1 MRFSENRFTQA
12 LAGWRFLVAGIV
24 LAGMSCSLVAAQTS
38 DSSIQNPG
46 QTSSST
52 EGNAAPDGTANQQ
65 PAPMIREQA
74 PSLVD
79 PNGPTIS
86 LVSSEQVFFM
96 ASALNACG
104 YNDGLAESGP
114 VRQRVRDEISQVL
127 SRSEAARDA
136 RDKLCLFVAQHRLT
150 GTTEDISQY
159 ISLALYLSP
168 PPELETTAKL
178 IEMPPDSTQ
187 VVDVL
192 PLLRNFSKAVDL
204 SGIWLT
210 THLQYDQAINQL
222 HDPLSKMIQD
232 TNLYLKMPVSDYTGR
247 RFIVVIEPMLS
258 PALVNA
264 RVYGSDYVDVVSPVN
279 GTIPLVKVRHTYLHY
294 LIEPLLYARPNAI
307 NRLLPILKEAAYSP
321 LAFRYRS
328 DPVAFVVECLIKAI
342 EARTLD
348 TGVPEYKIPAGVD
361 RSALPRYERQLQL
374 YRQKVNDIKTALV
387 QHDMR
392 QGYVLTEYFYQQMEL
407 FEHNPASL
415 GDSIGEM
422 VYGMDVN
429 DEIHHARQ
437 TEFDAKADG
446 DVLQRDQPRVLQGL
460 DLAEAQL
467 ESGNL
472 AGAKKMAEA
481 VLAAPATGAKGMADV
496 ARADFILA
504 RVSILSGDADDAIE
518 RFQETLAKSKDPRLL
533 AWSHIYLGRM
543 LDLECKRD
551 AAVAEYQQALA
562 NRDGAMDTRLAAERG
577 VKSAY
582 AVRGHSCD
590 DDSADD
596 AAPPSARP
604 AAATTKPGD
613 GQQGTPKPQ

>member
-1 MRFSENRFTQA
+1 MQFKEIRIFAAAGVWRAVTA
-12 LAGWRFLVAGIV
+12 GCLLAGLI
-24 LAGMSCSLVAAQTS
+24 SLSAAAQNS
-38 DSSIQNPG
+38 DSTPPKPG
-46 QTSSST
+46 QSSSST
-52 EGNAAPDGTANQQ
+52 EPGAAATAPSDEQT
-65 PAPMIREQA
+65 APMIREQA

-79 PNGPTIS
+79 PNGPPIS

-104 YNDGLAESGP
+104 YDEGLAESAP
-114 VRQRVRDEISQVL
+114 VRQRVRNEMNQTL
-127 SRSEAARDA
+127 AGSEAARDA
-136 RDKLCLFVAQHRLT
+136 RDKLCLFVAQHRMT
-150 GTTEDISQY
+150 GTAKDISQY

-187 VVDVL
+187 VVEVL
-192 PLLRNFSKAVDL
+192 PLLRNFAAAVDL
-204 SGIWLT
+204 NGIWLT
-210 THLQYDQAINQL
+210 IHHLYDRDIDQL

-258 PALVNA
+258 SALVNA

-279 GTIPLVKVRHTYLHY
+279 GTIPMLQVRHTYLHY
-294 LIEPLLYARPNAI
+294 LIEPLLYARSNAI
-307 NRLLPILKEAAYSP
+307 NRLLPVLKEAAYSP
-321 LAFRYRS
+321 MAYRYRS

-348 TGVPEYKIPAGVD
+348 TGVPVYKIPPGVD
-361 RSALPRYERQLQL
+361 RSALPPYEHQLQL
-374 YRQKVNDIKTALV
+374 YRQKVSDIKLALV

-392 QGYVLTEYFYQQMEL
+392 QGYVLTEVFYQQL
-407 FEHNPASL
+407 VDFEKAPASL

-422 VYGMDVN
+422 VYGMDVS
-429 DEIHHARQ
+429 EQIHRARQ
-437 TEFDAKADG
+437 TVFDAKADG
-446 DVLQRDQPRVLQGL
+446 DVLQRDQPRELKGL

-467 ESGNL
+467 EAGDL
-472 AGAKKMAEA
+472 ADAKKLADKVLADPSKAPEA
-481 VLAAPATGAKGMADV
+481 VGNSS
-496 ARADFILA
+496 RADFILA
-504 RVSILSGDADDAIE
+504 RLAILSGDPDDAIE
-518 RFQETLAKSKDPRLL
+518 RFQETLAKSKEPRLL

-551 AAVAEYQQALA
+551 AAVMEYKEALA
-562 NRDGAMDTRLAAERG
+562 NRDGALDTRLAAERG
-577 VKSAY
+577 VKTAY

-590 DDSADD
+590 QDADD
-596 AAPPSARP
+596 DTADP
-604 AAATTKPGD
+604 ATAATKTAKPVD